1 MKKSI
6 ILSMAL
12 CAFLSASADYNGA
25 GYYRVRNLKTERWC
39 TVVDDYGRIDY
50 GNTTADLVAIRL
62 HKTFD
67 YICSDPGSV
76 LYIYPVGTKYQ
87 MEAQGTGI
95 EQIIGHH
102 ADLTQNGTSKGE
114 KLYLASGTMSGSTKY
129 LGDAQFMPF
138 QEIGDMQTNC
148 SGDYRRWFIRPLS
161 DDGENF
167 FGVKTSVESNGKYY
181 APLYCGFPFSAYSDG
196 VKAYYVSGI
205 FGNMACLE
213 EIDGTVPTSTPV
225 IMECATDEPTTNR
238 LHVGGSASKLTGNK
252 LTGVY
257 FCRNDVYEG
266 SQHYKVTRY
275 NPATM
280 RVLGTLADG
289 SLGFVTAADLEF
301 IPANSCYLSVPEGS
315 PAEFR
320 CVDKEEFMAGVDD
333 IIVEDGNHA
342 TNGTNSDVYSIQG
355 VLLIRN
361 ATPEQ
366 ISSLPRGL
374 YIVGGK
380 KIRK

>member
-6 ILSMAL
+6 VLSVAMLA
-12 CAFLSASADYNGA
+12 ALSANADYDGA

-39 TVVDDYGRIDY
+39 SVVDNYGRIDY
-50 GNTTADLVAIRL
+50 GNTTADLLAIRL

-67 YICSDPGSV
+67 NVISDPGSV
-76 LYIYPVGTKYQ
+76 LYIFPVGSKYQ

-95 EQIIGHH
+95 EQIIGHY

-114 KLYLASGTMSGSTKY
+114 KLYLCSGTMHGSTKY

-161 DDGENF
+161 DDGDNY
-167 FGVKTSVESNGKYY
+167 FGVKTTIESNGKYY
-181 APLYCGFPFSAYSDG
+181 APFFGGFPFSAYSDG
-196 VKAYYVSGI
+196 VKAYYVSGV
-205 FGNMACLE
+205 FGDMACLE
-213 EIDGTVPTSTPV
+213 EIDGTVPASTPV
-225 IMECATDEPTTNR
+225 IMECATDRPTTNR
-238 LHVGGSASKLTGNK
+238 LHIGGSASKLTDNK

-257 FCRNDVYEG
+257 FCRNDVYQG

-280 RVLGTLADG
+280 RVLGTLANG
-289 SLGFVTAADLEF
+289 SLGFVTATDLEF

-320 CVDKEEFMAGVDD
+320 CVDKDEFMAGVDD
-333 IIVEDGNHA
+333 IAVEDGNH
-342 TNGTNSDVYSIQG
+342 TNDVYNMQG

-366 ISSLPRGL
+366 IASLPRGL